1 MNQGIDYTALIILPP
16 FFAVFLIF
24 SGLARSSRRASIAR
38 LKERIKSL
46 PLDEEA
52 LRRRLEMFDQINLKV
67 KNFRLKM
74 KLLRRLAYG
83 QGGKWKEKKRK
94 IFEPGPPEHKENDF
108 NKMLYLGWVPSG
120 ITFQCKFLPASKQS
134 HF

>member
-1 MNQGIDYTALIILPP
+1 MSQANDYTALIILLP

-38 LKERIKSL
+38 LRERVNSL

-83 QGGKWKEKKRK
+83 QEVKWKEKKRK
-94 IFEPGPPEHKENDF
+94 IFEPGPPEHKENDYLE
-108 NKMLYLGWVPSG
+108 MLYLGMIPSG
-120 ITFQCKFLPASKQS
+120 ITFQCKFLPASKQT